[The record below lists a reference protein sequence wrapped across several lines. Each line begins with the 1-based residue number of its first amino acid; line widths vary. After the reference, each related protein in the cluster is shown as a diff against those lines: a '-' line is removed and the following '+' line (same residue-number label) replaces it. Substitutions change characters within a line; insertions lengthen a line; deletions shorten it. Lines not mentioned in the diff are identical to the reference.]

1 MEGGDTAGEEKKNG
15 LVKGAV
21 ALFEGRVHASDNH
34 VHRVQPISKPRVE
47 VEHLNSK
54 LEKVTLELEETKQN
68 LQKSIDEGIV
78 MATCLSILEKELEQ
92 TKRELQELK
101 EKDLYFRYKPVP
113 APSDEDWDEK
123 DVKHVEDV
131 KKIDVK
137 PELIKNQKVELEFEK
152 DHVAFADELSVTK
165 VIVLERNPVL
175 ERHPSV
181 RSKKKK
187 SLVAGF
193 FSRRKVGEKSHQVD
207 NGDLDQVAG
216 RIAVVVP

>member
-1 MEGGDTAGEEKKNG
+1 MEGVDTARKNEEKKNG
-15 LVKGAV
+15 LVKNAV
-21 ALFEGRVHASDNH
+21 ALFEEKVHASDDH
-34 VHRVQPISKPRVE
+34 VNRVQSISKPRSE
-47 VEHLNSK
+47 VEHLTAK
-54 LEKVTLELEETKQN
+54 LEKATLELKETKQN
-68 LQKSIDEGIV
+68 LQKSVE
-78 MATCLSILEKELEQ
+78 E
-92 TKRELQELK
+92 
-101 EKDLYFRYKPVP
+101 VP
-113 APSDEDWDEK
+113 GPFDEDWDEK

-193 FSRRKVGEKSHQVD
+193 FSRRKGNNSDKEDSTLEEFDYIEHLSSVY
-207 NGDLDQVAG
+207 
-216 RIAVVVP
+216 